1 MFAFVFLG
9 DTEKNIHKLHVLN
22 TCLKLD
28 ENAYYKA
35 AHIPL
40 PQLPL
45 SPAHPNDRVA
55 EVLSNLLE
63 GDGCFSRNVQLPHN
77 YHIGMS
83 FPLFCFIFK
92 LYSVCPDKGVGDYRH
107 TRVLYL
113 HEFFPSLS
121 PQLPLTCCRPLSD
134 S

>member
-28 ENAYYKA
+28 EDACYKA
-35 AHIPL
+35 THIPL

-45 SPAHPNDRVA
+45 SPAHPSDRVA

-92 LYSVCPDKGVGDYRH
+92 FYSVCPDRSRRLDSH
-107 TRVLYL
+107 TSTVFTSVLL
-113 HEFFPSLS
+113 FSFPHLS
-121 PQLPLTCCRPLSD
+121 P
-134 S
+134 